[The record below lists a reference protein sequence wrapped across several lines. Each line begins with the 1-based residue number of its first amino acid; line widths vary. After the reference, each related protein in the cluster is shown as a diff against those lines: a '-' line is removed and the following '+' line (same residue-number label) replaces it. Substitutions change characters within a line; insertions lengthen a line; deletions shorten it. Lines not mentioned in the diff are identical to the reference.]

1 MKNSFRL
8 PIKSTRSRFSTETT
22 VLPRPDYGI
31 YAPDLSQSADIK
43 NYITPHHLEQLID
56 LVLSS
61 ITSML
66 TYPLKQLLYSLR
78 SDDPVDAHYNPAK
91 DLNALSAAL
100 LHKAI
105 SEALKKTTRL
115 SSTSPEE
122 TTQLYLLFY
131 FSSPSCGMPFYCDQ
145 HFANHPSLWIAI
157 RLYLGESSKC
167 GEAIKK
173 IIARYQHDKIIELKV
188 NNKKISY
195 NYELYFNIAMLL
207 TAYSEWLTYD
217 EKINKLKLA
226 ILYFASIPE
235 HSELRELSTFNI
247 QLLMHYCLPFHAQTD
262 LRKHH
267 CSVLK
272 HIPDHSLFSVQR
284 EIEIYTLQHKHQ
296 EALALLEKALLEKI
310 SSPDFS
316 IGDLEVFMTETEIDR
331 QSIIPYIFI
340 QKMRM
345 NVDFISSLLCNKII
359 NGNADCTND
368 QKKIMKNIF
377 DDLLIYTKIRVNF
390 INESDMNAFIL
401 NLVFVFSII
410 YPEMF
415 DECIASMDI
424 IALKD
429 FTLENI
435 RALKAIES
443 DKFTPGNELYNKVQN
458 INESDYK
465 KIVFSVDEASL
476 LSVIMS
482 QQPSLDAVIIEDYEL
497 YKNFI
502 DIKMKMQGSYDE
514 KMKGFFEK
522 IRQDVFSEPED
533 KHVNVDEQKLS
544 EIIYD
549 EYYSIWLFRW
559 FMTEIFADIQKNNQG
574 KKESLFNA
582 LQDRGLN
589 KTEIFYIIT

>member
-1 MKNSFRL
+1 
-8 PIKSTRSRFSTETT
+8 
-22 VLPRPDYGI
+22 
-31 YAPDLSQSADIK
+31 
-43 NYITPHHLEQLID
+43 
-56 LVLSS
+56 
-61 ITSML
+61 
-66 TYPLKQLLYSLR
+66 
-78 SDDPVDAHYNPAK
+78 
-91 DLNALSAAL
+91 
-100 LHKAI
+100 
-105 SEALKKTTRL
+105 
-115 SSTSPEE
+115 
-122 TTQLYLLFY
+122 
-131 FSSPSCGMPFYCDQ
+131 
-145 HFANHPSLWIAI
+145 
-157 RLYLGESSKC
+157 
-167 GEAIKK
+167 
-173 IIARYQHDKIIELKV
+173 
-188 NNKKISY
+188 
-195 NYELYFNIAMLL
+195 
-207 TAYSEWLTYD
+207 
-217 EKINKLKLA
+217 
-226 ILYFASIPE
+226 
-235 HSELRELSTFNI
+235 
-247 QLLMHYCLPFHAQTD
+247 
-262 LRKHH
+262 
-267 CSVLK
+267 
-272 HIPDHSLFSVQR
+272 
-284 EIEIYTLQHKHQ
+284 
-296 EALALLEKALLEKI
+296 
-310 SSPDFS
+310 
-316 IGDLEVFMTETEIDR
+316 MTETEIDR

-377 DDLLIYTKIRVNF
+377 DDLLIYNKIRVNF

-401 NLVFVFSII
+401 NLAFVFSII

-435 RALKAIES
+435 RDLKAIKS
-443 DKFTPGNELYNKVQN
+443 DEFTPGNELYNKVQN

-482 QQPSLDAVIIEDYEL
+482 QHASLDAVIIEDYEL
-497 YKNFI
+497 YKKFI
-502 DIKMKMQGSYDE
+502 DIKMKMQRSYDE

-589 KTEIFYIIT
+589 KTEIFYIITQTLAHPEFLHYTDQKPTSPNPNLSCLSIITARPGLNSFLFECSICFYEQRTELGDLSVALSPRSATLLTTRHKKPSVSNLLMQPDSFAKPVPQAGSSLRSS